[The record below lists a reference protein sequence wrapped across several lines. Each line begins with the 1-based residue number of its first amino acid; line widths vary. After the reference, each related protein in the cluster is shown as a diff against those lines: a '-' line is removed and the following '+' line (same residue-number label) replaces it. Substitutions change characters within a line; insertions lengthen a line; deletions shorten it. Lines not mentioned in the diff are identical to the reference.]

1 MLEPGGVRKTDVLVV
16 GTGAAGCRAALEAAE
31 YGAEVVLLS
40 KGVLGRSGTT
50 NLAEVVY
57 AAAIAHTDTLDRPWY
72 HFEDTVLEG
81 HWLGDQRLVK
91 LLAEDAP
98 KTVYDLERYG
108 LPWYRMEDGKH
119 YYQLPTPG
127 HRFDRGVHFDES
139 TGSKMQ
145 AALVQEIE
153 RHKEI
158 QPFNDTLV
166 VNLFVEDGQV
176 VGASAIDLPSGKLV
190 IFETGAV
197 ILATGGA
204 GMMYAI
210 NDMERGSTGDGI
222 TLAYRAGAELI
233 APEMHQFFPTAF
245 AWPETLRGTIVTSS
259 NLWGFGLR
267 LYNAQNERFMEK
279 YFPDQKENV
288 PRDVLSR
295 GIFLE
300 ILEGRG
306 TEHGGVWLDAS
317 NIDGWEYLR
326 RERARSYIWPAKL
339 GVNTERFEIAPT
351 YHFTMGGVRINPHAQ
366 TNVAGLYAAGEVVGG
381 NHGANRIGGNAL
393 PECMVF
399 GAIAG
404 RHAALSA
411 KRNVRVRPSMIQDEW
426 KRLQNSLKAPQPVD
440 LRPVEVLRTL
450 RQIMYRH
457 VGIVRS
463 AGGLEEGLEK
473 LECLEKEALPRVGV
487 GPGKVFNWE
496 WIWKVELENMIEQAK
511 IYTRAA
517 WLRTETRGA
526 HYRSD
531 YPETDDE
538 NWLKNIVVRRENGA
552 ASFETAPVE
561 FPFIQP
567 KMGPQSQLQESLK

>member
-1 MLEPGGVRKTDVLVV
+1 MLELGGLMKTDVLVV
-16 GTGAAGCRAALEAAE
+16 GTGAAGCRAAIEAAE
-31 YGAEVVLLS
+31 YGADVVLLS

-57 AAAIAHTDTLDRPWY
+57 AAAIAHTDTLDKTWY

-91 LLAEDAP
+91 LLADNAP

-145 AALVQEIE
+145 AALVEEID

-158 QPFNDTLV
+158 HPFNDTLV
-166 VNLFVEDGQV
+166 TNVFVEDGQV
-176 VGASAIDLPSGKLV
+176 VGASAIDLHTGKLV
-190 IFETGAV
+190 IFKTGA
-197 ILATGGA
+197 IIIATGGA
-204 GMMYAI
+204 GMMYAV

-267 LYNAQNERFMEK
+267 LYNAKNERFMEK
-279 YFPDQKENV
+279 YFPDKKENV

-351 YHFTMGGVRINPHAQ
+351 YHFTMGGIRINPNAQ

-381 NHGANRIGGNAL
+381 IHGANRIGGNAL
-393 PECMVF
+393 VECMVF
-399 GAIAG
+399 GEIAG
-404 RHAALSA
+404 RHAALTVE
-411 KRNVRVRPSMIQDEW
+411 RNIRFRDSMIQDEL
-426 KRLQNSLKAPQPVD
+426 KRLQSSLKAPQQVD
-440 LRPVEVLRTL
+440 LRPVDALRSLKQT
-450 RQIMYRH
+450 MYLH

-463 AGGLEEGLEK
+463 AGGLKEGLEK
-473 LECLEKEALPRVGV
+473 LECLEMEELPRVGV
-487 GPGKVFNWE
+487 GPGNVFNWE

-517 WLRTETRGA
+517 LMRTETRGA

-531 YPETDDE
+531 YPEADNK
-538 NWLKNIVVRRENGA
+538 NWLKNIVVRKENGEA
-552 ASFETAPVE
+552 TFETAPIE
-561 FPFIQP
+561 FPYIYPEMYSQP
-567 KMGPQSQLQESLK
+567 KMLEILK

>member
-1 MLEPGGVRKTDVLVV
+1 MLSSSP
-16 GTGAAGCRAALEAAE
+16 
-31 YGAEVVLLS
+31 
-40 KGVLGRSGTT
+40 T

-57 AAAIAHTDTLDRPWY
+57 AAAIAHTDTLDKTWY
-72 HFEDTVLEG
+72 HFEDTVIEG

-91 LLAEDAP
+91 LLADNAP

-145 AALVQEIE
+145 TALVEEID
-153 RHKEI
+153 RHKEVH
-158 QPFNDTLV
+158 PFNDTLV
-166 VNLFVEDGQV
+166 TNVFVDDGQV
-176 VGASAIDLPSGKLV
+176 VGASAIDLHTGKLV
-190 IFETGAV
+190 IFKTGA
-197 ILATGGA
+197 IIIATGGA
-204 GMMYAI
+204 GMMYAV

-267 LYNAQNERFMEK
+267 LYNAKNERFMEK
-279 YFPDQKENV
+279 YFPDKKENV

-295 GIFLE
+295 GIFVE

-317 NIDGWEYLR
+317 NIDGWDYLR

-351 YHFTMGGVRINPHAQ
+351 YHFTMGGIRINPNAQ

-381 NHGANRIGGNAL
+381 IHGANRIGGNAL
-393 PECMVF
+393 VECMVF
-399 GAIAG
+399 GEIAG
-404 RHAALSA
+404 RHAALTA
-411 KRNVRVRPSMIQDEW
+411 ERNVRIRDSMIQDEL
-426 KRLQNSLKAPQPVD
+426 KRLQSSLKAPQQLD
-440 LRPVEVLRTL
+440 LRPVDALRSLKQT
-450 RQIMYRH
+450 MYLH

-463 AGGLEEGLEK
+463 ASGLKEGLEK
-473 LECLEKEALPRVGV
+473 LECLEKEDLPRVGV
-487 GPGKVFNWE
+487 GPGNVFNWE

-517 WLRTETRGA
+517 LMRTETRGA

-531 YPETDDE
+531 YPETDNE
-538 NWLKNIVVRRENGA
+538 NWLKNIVVRKENGEA
-552 ASFETAPVE
+552 TFETTPIG
-561 FPFIQP
+561 FPYIHP
-567 KMGPQSQLQESLK
+567 EMYPQSKLQEILK